1 MKSNKFEPVVVGRFA
16 NIIWITVGFILALVT
31 IRISYTPTYE
41 FFFEH
46 EMHLNRKAL
55 LKRLKRGPA
64 PEFVGILMNSVT
76 RWKLDDCIIDQFHDK
91 PYLISMIFYSQHTMF
106 VSSFDGIG
114 YMSNRLQRKINSHL
128 REANILH
135 SLRADRKERDL
146 KVKMF
151 INKLKILDHKWTKRL
166 EYIDY

>member
-1 MKSNKFEPVVVGRFA
+1 MKSNKFEPIEVNHFTNMTWRMLGTVLA
-16 NIIWITVGFILALVT
+16 AITLGW
-31 IRISYTPTYE
+31 SYTFFYE